1 MLIKW
6 PKNAYVLGGTLDIFM
21 GGCAAGT
28 LDSSAYTRASSAE
41 APILDQTPK
50 IPPYPKVTISQKL
63 LRLTILSCG

>member
-1 MLIKW
+1 MAKECICI
-6 PKNAYVLGGTLDIFM
+6 GGYLSNSY

-28 LDSSAYTRASSAE
+28 LDPSAYARASSAE